1 MVSGRPPSDEDLF
14 YTQWA
19 RETLKSSINLAND
32 VLKQLLTLSTAL
44 LGGSV
49 LFLAENM
56 MPGLLR
62 FLAIL
67 SFFAAL
73 IVSFLGVLP
82 YEAHLDIKNVTAIR
96 NHKQRT
102 LDHKR
107 KYLWGSALCSA
118 LGFGIVIAGLLIK
131 QLFT

>member
-1 MVSGRPPSDEDLF
+1 MVSGRPPSDEESF
-14 YTQWA
+14 YTRWA
-19 RETLKSSINLAND
+19 RETLKRNINLANEI
-32 VLKQLLTLSTAL
+32 LKQLVTLNTAL

-56 MPGLLR
+56 MPGPLR

-73 IVSFLGVLP
+73 IVSFFGVLP

-96 NHKQRT
+96 NHKQRA
-102 LDHKR
+102 LHHKR

-118 LGFGIVIAGLLIK
+118 LGFGFVIAGLLSD
-131 QLFT
+131 QLCT

>member
-1 MVSGRPPSDEDLF
+1 MVSGRQPSDEELF

-19 RETLKSSINLAND
+19 RETSKTNINLAND

-56 MPGLLR
+56 MHGFLR
-62 FLAIL
+62 FLAIF

-96 NHKQRT
+96 NHKKRA

-107 KYLWGSALCSA
+107 KFLWGSALCSA
-118 LGFGIVIAGLLIK
+118 LGLGIVIAGLLIR
-131 QLFT
+131 QFFT